1 MSKTYICP
9 HCKQR
14 IGFIEYYNKGHFKKQ
29 CPLSD
34 EQMEQ
39 LDRITKVSEDE

>member
-14 IGFIEYYNKGHFKKQ
+14 IGFIEYYNSGHFKKD

-34 EQMEQ
+34 EQMHQ
-39 LDRITKVSEDE
+39 LARISKVAEDE

>member
-14 IGFIEYYNKGHFKKQ
+14 GGFIEYYNRGHVKKE
-29 CPLSD
+29 CPMSD
-34 EQMEQ
+34 EQMEP
-39 LDRITKVSEDE
+39 LDRISKVAEDE